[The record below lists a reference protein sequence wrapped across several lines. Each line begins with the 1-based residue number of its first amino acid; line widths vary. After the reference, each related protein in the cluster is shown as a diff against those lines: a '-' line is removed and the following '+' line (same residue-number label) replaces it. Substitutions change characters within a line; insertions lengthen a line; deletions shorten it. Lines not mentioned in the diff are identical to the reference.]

1 MVIKNN
7 FVPRILSYP
16 PYGARERETSLS
28 LSLSLSLRR
37 AGRREPWERG
47 CIKKLE
53 II

>member
-28 LSLSLSLRR
+28 LSLSLRR